1 MKRLLAITTYFLT
14 FFAFAQP
21 SNDKCNNATLI
32 PIGQNGYQVGKFTSS
47 ETDISNATVESD
59 ENFYSTIQSAGQT
72 EKTIWYK
79 FTLPTSRKC
88 TFYLKQN
95 GNDIPGNSAGF
106 TVYLAD
112 KCLPKSSQAE
122 DAMLASQS
130 VFGSSTYPCMKPGEY
145 LVQISA
151 LNSSKG
157 KLYVELDLDYPE
169 TAYDKPSS
177 PFDFG
182 LLTGNRCIETNKLK
196 LGCYSSDN
204 NSEKCPLLDNN
215 YTQTIWYTF
224 TTDSYLDFMGFSY
237 RFLNFN
243 TQKKAV
249 FGFRLFK
256 GDCKSQ
262 PLVNLQ
268 EVGSCAVDTLNS
280 NVPFFKFF
288 TCEQLQANST
298 YSIQI
303 TAHKFITDEFEL
315 FIQKLGTAAS
325 TGNSP
330 VITNITGT
338 NNLGVLTETEI
349 KATDYFSCNTR
360 MKNNPCGNT
369 TPSNGISTK
378 INGQTFNYNLS
389 TWYTFE
395 LKEPSTLKFAVNYP
409 EYTSAPLVR
418 IFKTQA
424 STCNNI
430 DTVNDLYSQ
439 HLLTYFPYQN
449 NRLYCVPAG
458 KYSIQILGVENLI
471 KNEKGIDNLFI
482 DKSNSLNSCDWAE
495 HLGHQIELSISA
507 TKVQLYSNFSLNT
520 TGKFDII
527 NKTNNTFSDLKLNT
541 PYSSINDTVGCE
553 NTVLP
558 DGVKC
563 SPAANKAVYN
573 EFQVKDS
580 GYVFLDVNWP
590 FFQEYGNW
598 NKLYKGD
605 ANNLTNTQNKHIFP
619 ETFTGMTDFTNCF
632 SKSYGNHIATAC
644 ITPGRYTHVNF
655 FDSTSITKP
664 INTTYTLVNTKAKFN
679 KPELAEDLGDI
690 IQKMNQTG
698 SQRITSQKDYFT
710 CYDNPYTIDGLA
722 PCDGVNGAN
731 QKVKLSFRQFYL
743 SKASNIRIS
752 PRGTN
757 NLYLNTYSLFTGKAT
772 DGISKLKRINPS
784 LECTTDTIPCT
795 TLKQGW
801 YTIVLY
807 GEGPNYTDPLKNYFS
822 ENGAG
827 GEVGSQNFI
836 EITTAPLKGQKYNLP
851 QLACVDSITKQ
862 PFKLYTG
869 KGGTIANPKFD
880 STYVLYPE
888 YFNCSV
894 DTPFYKHPVKPCD
907 SITNRRVAYYTI
919 NVMQESYLKLQ
930 NLPVYY
936 KPDLIC
942 NLYKGNAKTS
952 SSILKSNPIQPCI
965 SGNYAE
971 ICRIQ
976 PGVYTLVI
984 FIPDNYNKDSILPVI
999 YIDKPGYALHD
1010 FANKAYDFGLIPAD
1024 NQWHAG
1030 KTGDVSTIHPSLNPS
1045 TDGFYCTTG
1054 AYESDPNRIQL
1065 SQYINLKVLPSIYKT
1080 PQTNVNLFNNN
1091 SEIPYPALPRRN
1103 LWYTFVLK
1111 GGGNC
1116 SVKMK
1121 SLNPSKPNVPFAV
1134 YKSNVD
1140 GKLDFKD
1147 IIKNKLVDSTLT
1159 DSDKDKDSLV
1169 YITNGINEISFYRDV
1184 CNNKDERYYIL
1195 AESEFNVNYL
1205 VDCEILWSIDDDN
1218 RTGDYCSK
1226 PIFGEVN
1233 QVGNLL
1239 LSANVTCHTI
1249 GESFGEDGTNMSC
1262 LIKEGAT
1269 LKKYK
1274 STWYRFDIT
1283 GASDTFDISPV
1294 INNKTNLPSDSI
1306 RYRLLYGTCGAMN
1319 TGSCFVSSNTLNVF
1333 ECLIKG
1339 SYFLQV
1345 ITPDTVSGNRTEG
1358 IIDMN
1363 LKINPSKSKCS
1374 SVNPCY
1380 SIANMKPTT
1389 NCYTDT
1395 IHFINQSTAGD
1406 SIKYKWTFKPYNL
1419 ETTVKNPKIV
1429 FPITNLQE
1437 DIEVKLVTINPTC
1450 NSSDSITKTITVYKK
1465 PRLNLGNDTVLC
1477 YQKTLSLDITTH
1489 SGTTYLWEDNST
1501 IPTRFID
1508 KTGIYSVKSTLGN
1521 CTVKDSIRVTIN
1533 PFPNPII
1540 TTDPSATSTC
1550 SNATLFLNTNATGN
1564 NGFKWQI
1571 KDTINNTWKYIIDT
1585 IPFSGSNTN
1594 QISINPVKG
1603 LNNLIIRSVAT
1614 EPLNTCFTYSKETK
1628 IKEIEIPTISEI
1640 IDPIQMNDS
1649 VIRCQMD
1656 NTYSLNFDLKNG
1668 QKPYVFNYKIND
1680 VLFSQK
1686 VVNNKATIKFNTDS
1700 VKTYDVSIINIVDSN
1715 GCTISNVINNKFISV
1730 KEKPIFEFSTIDT
1743 LGCPPFEVQFVDS
1756 SKNKPFTKITWD
1768 FGNKRDTTI
1777 SQSKYLNRYTQT
1789 GTYSVVGIAE
1799 LNGCFD
1805 TVIKNNYIKVVTPPK
1820 ADFLTDKNETDI
1832 LNTQVEF
1839 TNTSKGTISYL
1850 DWVFSDASPI
1860 EHAKNFFHK
1869 FPSEINTYE
1878 ITLTAFTSK
1887 DCFDTKTKT
1896 IKINDVILVYVPNSF
1911 TPNGDES
1918 NNVFLPVIT
1927 SGVVPE
1933 TYKLTIFNRW
1943 GELMFESKNLN
1954 IGWDGSYGNKI
1965 CPIGTY
1971 TWKIEFTD
1979 NITKDKHLKIGHVN
1993 LIN

>member
-72 EKTIWYK
+72 EKSIWYK

-95 GNDIPGNSAGF
+95 GNDIPGNAAGF
-106 TVYLAD
+106 TVYLANQ
-112 KCLPKSSQAE
+112 CLPKSSQAE

-151 LNSSKG
+151 INSAKG
-157 KLYVELDLDYPE
+157 KLFVELDLDNPE

-182 LLTGNRCIETNKLK
+182 ILTGNRCLESNKVK
-196 LGCYSSDN
+196 LGCFSADN
-204 NSEKCPLLDNN
+204 NTEKCSGLNDE

-224 TTDSYLDFMGFSY
+224 TTDNFLDFIGFSY

-256 GDCKSQ
+256 GDCKTQSIS
-262 PLVNLQ
+262 NLQ
-268 EVGSCAVDTLNS
+268 EVGNCSVDTLNS

-288 TCEQLQANST
+288 TCEQLQANAT

-338 NNLGVLTETEI
+338 NNLGILTETEI

-369 TPSNGISTK
+369 NPSNGISTK
-378 INGQTFNYNLS
+378 INGQNYNYNLS

-409 EYTSAPLVR
+409 EYTSPPLVR

-424 STCNNI
+424 SACGNI
-430 DTVNDLYSQ
+430 DTINDLYSQ

-482 DKSNSLNSCDWAE
+482 DKSNALNSCDWAE

-507 TKVQLYSNFSLNT
+507 TKVQLYSNFSLNA

-527 NKTNNTFSDLKLNT
+527 NKVNNTFSDLKLNI
-541 PYSSINDTVGCE
+541 PYTSIYDTVGCE

-558 DGVKC
+558 EGIKC
-563 SPAANKAVYN
+563 NPNANKAVYN
-573 EFQVKDS
+573 EFQIKDS
-580 GYVFLDVNWP
+580 GFVFLDVNWP
-590 FFQEYGNW
+590 FFHELGNW

-605 ANNLTNTQNKHIFP
+605 ANNLSSVQNKHIYP
-619 ETFTGMTDFTNCF
+619 ETFNGLVDFTNCY
-632 SKSYGNHIATAC
+632 SKSLGGHIATSC
-644 ITPGRYTHVNF
+644 VIPGKYTHVNF

-664 INTTYTLVNTKAKFN
+664 INTTYSLFNNKAKFN

-690 IQKMNQTG
+690 IQKITQSG
-698 SQRITSQKDYFT
+698 GQKITSQKDYFT

-722 PCDGVNGAN
+722 PCNGLNGQN

-743 SKASNIRIS
+743 SKASNIRIFS
-752 PRGTN
+752 RGTN
-757 NLYLNTYSLFTGKAT
+757 NLYLNTYSIFSGKAT
-772 DGISKLKRINPS
+772 DGISALKRINPS

-807 GEGPNYTDPLKNYFS
+807 GEGPNYIDPLKNYFS

-836 EITTAPLKGQKYNLP
+836 EITTTPLKGQKYNLP
-851 QLACVDSITKQ
+851 QLACVDSVTKQ

-869 KGGTIANPKFD
+869 KGGSPTNPKFD
-880 STYVLYPE
+880 STYLLYPE
-888 YFNCSV
+888 YFNCNV
-894 DTPFYKHPVKPCD
+894 DTPFYKHPIKPCD
-907 SITNRRVAYYTI
+907 SIVNKRVAYYTI

-930 NLPVYY
+930 NLPVIY

-942 NLYKGNAKTS
+942 KIFKGNAKTS
-952 SSILKSNPIQPCI
+952 SAILKNEPIQPCI

-976 PGVYTLVI
+976 PGVYTIVI
-984 FIPDNYNKDSILPVI
+984 FIPDAYTKDSIQPVV
-999 YIDKPGYALHD
+999 YLDKPAYSLHD
-1010 FANKAYDFGLIPAD
+1010 FATKSYDFGLIPAD
-1024 NQWHAG
+1024 NQWHSG
-1030 KTGDVSTIHPSLNPS
+1030 KSGDVSTIHPSLAAS

-1054 AYESDPNRIQL
+1054 AFSSDPPQTQL
-1065 SQYINLKVLPSIYKT
+1065 SQYYGNMKVMPSIYKT
-1080 PQTNVNLFNNN
+1080 PQTNINLYN
-1091 SEIPYPALPRRN
+1091 SNTEISYPPLPRRN

-1116 SVKMK
+1116 RIKLK
-1121 SLNPSKPNVPFAV
+1121 SLNPSKPNIPFAV

-1147 IIKNKLVDSTLT
+1147 IVKNKQLDSTLF
-1159 DSDKDKDSLV
+1159 DSDKDKDSLT
-1169 YITNGINEISFYRDV
+1169 YITNGINEITFYRDV

-1205 VDCEILWSIDDDN
+1205 IDCEILWSLEDDN
-1218 RTGDYCSK
+1218 RSGDYCSK
-1226 PIFGEVN
+1226 PVYGEVH

-1269 LKKYK
+1269 LKNYK

-1283 GASDTFDISPV
+1283 GASDTFDISP
-1294 INNKTNLPSDSI
+1294 IIDNKTNLPSDSI

-1319 TGSCFVSSNTLNVF
+1319 TGSCFVSSSTLNVF

-1345 ITPDTVSGNRTEG
+1345 ITPNNFNGNRTEG

-1363 LKINPSKSKCS
+1363 LKINPSKSKCG
-1374 SVNPCY
+1374 SVDPCY
-1380 SIANMKPTT
+1380 SIANMKISS

-1395 IHFINQSTAGD
+1395 IFFINQSTAGD
-1406 SIKYKWTFKPYNL
+1406 SIKYKWSFQPYNI
-1419 ETTVKNPKIV
+1419 ETSIKNPKIV
-1429 FPITNLQE
+1429 FPLTNLQE
-1437 DIEVKLVTINPTC
+1437 DVEVKLITINPTC
-1450 NSSDSITKTITVYKK
+1450 NSSDSITKTITVFKK
-1465 PRLNLGNDTVLC
+1465 PKLALGVDTILC
-1477 YQKTLSLDITTH
+1477 YQKSVNLDITTH
-1489 SGTTYLWEDNST
+1489 LGTTYLWEDGSVNP
-1501 IPTRFID
+1501 IRFID
-1508 KTGIYSVKSTLGN
+1508 KTGTYSAQSTLGN
-1521 CTVKDSIRVTIN
+1521 CIVKDTIKITVN

-1540 TTDPSATSTC
+1540 TLDPVSKNTC
-1550 SNATLFLNTNATGN
+1550 SNEALVLTTNALGN
-1564 NGFKWQI
+1564 NGFKWQF
-1571 KDTINNTWKYIIDT
+1571 KDTLENTWKYIIDT
-1585 IPFSGSNTN
+1585 IPFSGSNSN
-1594 QISINPVKG
+1594 QLIINPVEG
-1603 LNNLIIRSVAT
+1603 LNNMIIRSVAT
-1614 EPLNTCFTYSKETK
+1614 EPLNTCFTYSKETTLS
-1628 IKEIEIPTISEI
+1628 EIPIPTITETF
-1640 IDPIQMNDS
+1640 DPLMKNDS

-1656 NTYSLNFDLKNG
+1656 NTYYLNFDIKNG
-1668 QKPYVFNYKIND
+1668 KKPYSLNYKINNIVFNQVIND
-1680 VLFSQK
+1680 K
-1686 VVNNKATIKFNTDS
+1686 VRIKFNTDS
-1700 VKTYDVSIINIVDSN
+1700 VKTFDFSIINITDSN
-1715 GCTISNVINNKFISV
+1715 NCIISNVVNDKFIAV
-1730 KEKPIFEFSTIDT
+1730 KEKPIFDFITFDT
-1743 LGCPPFEVQFVDS
+1743 LGCPPFEVKFIDS
-1756 SKNKPFTKITWD
+1756 SKNKPFTKIFWN
-1768 FGNKRDTTI
+1768 FGNKIDSSIT
-1777 SQSKYLNRYTQT
+1777 QSSYLN
-1789 GTYSVVGIAE
+1789 TYSKPGNYTITGIAE

-1805 TVIKNNYIKVVTPPK
+1805 TVIKNNYIKVVLPPS
-1820 ADFLTDKNETDI
+1820 ADFITDTSETNI
-1832 LNTQVEF
+1832 LNTQIEF

-1850 DWVFSDASPI
+1850 DWVFSDGSPI
-1860 EHAKNFFHK
+1860 EHQNHFFHH

-1878 ITLTAFTSK
+1878 IVLTAYTSK
-1887 DCFDTKTKT
+1887 DCYDSKTKT

-1918 NNVFLPVIT
+1918 NNIFLPIIT

-1943 GELMFESKNLN
+1943 GDLMFESNNLN
-1954 IGWDGSYGNKI
+1954 VGWDGSYGNKI
-1965 CPIGTY
+1965 CPNGTY

-1979 NITKDKHLKIGHVN
+1979 NITKDKHLEVGHIN